1 MRKWDSIG
9 VDKRKRDG
17 EGDSVS
23 VATIGGLGPVVTR
36 SDVSTRTLRE
46 PYRNLMEESAYHG
59 LLFGS
64 TSPFATPKDLKET
77 ILDYLRSP
85 QLPTGA
91 GPFRET
97 FPHSGERDIAIAW
110 SPEAVI
116 SLTVSGIS
124 KSPPPQSRADSIYQ

>member
-1 MRKWDSIG
+1 
-9 VDKRKRDG
+9 
-17 EGDSVS
+17 
-23 VATIGGLGPVVTR
+23 
-36 SDVSTRTLRE
+36 
-46 PYRNLMEESAYHG
+46 MEESAYHG

-64 TSPFATPKDLKET
+64 TSPFATAKDLKET

-97 FPHSGERDIAIAW
+97 FPHSGERDIAIVW

-116 SLTVSGIS
+116 SLTVSDIEVAAAAVARRLDPSVTLRELANATGIS
-124 KSPPPQSRADSIYQ
+124 ERAAAARYRKSQPNNTTTEKHTP